1 MTRSVVLL
9 ENPQLSYPPVMKAL
23 RLLGSKFFQ
32 EVQTGKATQ
41 KTKVYDTMVTEEA
54 SDGSCMV
61 SQSMPADDDE
71 VSPEFLEA
79 LVSQDDPDA
88 IAVQAFE
95 TEFEDFVQDTPEYAG
110 GPDLLPGSPPTPS
123 RQATWP
129 WFLAC
134 PWNWQIQGQVQ
145 VPTRVPSRAN
155 IKVDRTCW
163 PRSRSPDAE
172 IAINLA
178 IGKPSAL

>member
-1 MTRSVVLL
+1 
-9 ENPQLSYPPVMKAL
+9 
-23 RLLGSKFFQ
+23 
-32 EVQTGKATQ
+32 
-41 KTKVYDTMVTEEA
+41 MVTEEA

-95 TEFEDFVQDTPEYAG
+95 TEFEDFVQDTPDMQVALISYLEA
-110 GPDLLPGSPPTPS
+110 
-123 RQATWP
+123 RQRLQDKRRGRGFWP
-129 WFLAC
+129 AHGTGKSKGKSKF
-134 PWNWQIQGQVQ
+134 
-145 VPTRVPSRAN
+145 TRVPSRAN